1 MLLYNYCRNL
11 SIENIALYCNN
22 IALEVD
28 MQKNNIYE
36 THLLSNKPLPF
47 IFHKDTVISN
57 SSYTNGQAN
66 WHPNIEILYCIE
78 GKGTV
83 YCETTSYAIEK
94 NDIFIINSHV
104 PHSIL
109 SDSIVKYHCLII
121 DSEFCSANN
130 INTDNIIFKTL
141 IKDFQAKS
149 LFEEIIREYVENN
162 AYQNAGIKSAV
173 LNLMV
178 YLARNYIESVTEF
191 EKGGTSITEN
201 IKIAIGFIK
210 SHSNEKLSLD
220 IIANQA
226 GLSKYYF
233 LREFKNITGY
243 TPISYIN
250 KIRCENAKKMLLS
263 GNYNVKEI
271 SEKTGFDNFS
281 YFSKKFKETEGC
293 SPSDFIKKYIK

>member
-1 MLLYNYCRNL
+1 MPN
-11 SIENIALYCNN
+11 ST
-22 IALEVD
+22 
-28 MQKNNIYE
+28 NIYE
-36 THLLSNKPLPF
+36 THLLSGKPLPF
-47 IFHKDTVISN
+47 IFHKDTIIRN
-57 SSYTNGQAN
+57 SSSMNGQAN
-66 WHPNIEILYCIE
+66 WHPNIELLYFIE

-83 YCETTSYAIEK
+83 RCETNSYSVEK
-94 NDIFIINSHV
+94 NDIFIINSHI
-104 PHSIL
+104 PHSII
-109 SDSIVKYHCLII
+109 SDDVVKYHCLII
-121 DSEFCSANN
+121 DSEFCAANN
-130 INTDNIIFKTL
+130 INTDRIIFKNL
-141 IKDFQAKS
+141 IKDSRAKK
-149 LFEEIIREYVENN
+149 LFEEIINEYFTNN
-162 AYQNAGIKSAV
+162 MYQNAGIKSAV

-191 EKGGTSITEN
+191 EKSGTNITEN

-220 IIANQA
+220 TIADQA

-263 GNYNVKEI
+263 GNYNIKDI
-271 SEKTGFDNFS
+271 SEKIGFDSFS

-293 SPSDFIKKYIK
+293 SPSDFIKKYM

>member
-1 MLLYNYCRNL
+1 MPT
-11 SIENIALYCNN
+11 
-22 IALEVD
+22 
-28 MQKNNIYE
+28 NNIYE
-36 THLLSNKPLPF
+36 THLLSTKPLPF

-57 SSYTNGQAN
+57 TTHISGNGN
-66 WHPNIEILYCIE
+66 WHPNIEILYYIE
-78 GKGTV
+78 GKGTDL
-83 YCETTSYAIEK
+83 CETNSYPVEK
-94 NDIFIINSHV
+94 NDIFIINSHM

-109 SDSIVKYHCLII
+109 SESIVKYHCLII

-130 INTDNIIFKTL
+130 INTDNIIFKNL
-141 IKDFQAKS
+141 IKDLHAKR
-149 LFEEIIREYVENN
+149 LFEEIVNEYFNN
-162 AYQNAGIKSAV
+162 NPYQNAGIKSAV

-178 YLARNYIESVTEF
+178 YLARNYIESITELG
-191 EKGGTSITEN
+191 KSGTNITEN

-220 IIANQA
+220 IIADQA

-243 TPISYIN
+243 TPISYIS

-263 GNYNVKEI
+263 GNYNIKEI
-271 SEKTGFDNFS
+271 SEKTGFDSFS

>member
-1 MLLYNYCRNL
+1 M
-11 SIENIALYCNN
+11 S
-22 IALEVD
+22 
-28 MQKNNIYE
+28 NNIYE

-57 SSYTNGQAN
+57 SSSMNGQAN
-66 WHPNIEILYCIE
+66 WHPNIEILYFIE

-83 YCETTSYAIEK
+83 HCETTLYSVEK
-94 NDIFIINSHV
+94 DDIFIINSHM
-104 PHSIL
+104 PHSI
-109 SDSIVKYHCLII
+109 SSETIVKYHCLII
-121 DSEFCSANN
+121 DSEFCSANS
-130 INTDNIIFKTL
+130 INTDNIIFKSL
-141 IKDFQAKS
+141 IKDSHAKF
-149 LFEEIIREYVENN
+149 LFDEIINEYFGNN
-162 AYQNAGIKSAV
+162 VYQIAGIKSAV

-178 YLARNYIESVTEF
+178 YLARNYIESVAEF
-191 EKGGTSITEN
+191 EKSGTNITEN

-220 IIANQA
+220 IIADQA

-263 GNYNVKEI
+263 GNYNIREI

-293 SPSDFIKKYIK
+293 SPSEFIKKYIK